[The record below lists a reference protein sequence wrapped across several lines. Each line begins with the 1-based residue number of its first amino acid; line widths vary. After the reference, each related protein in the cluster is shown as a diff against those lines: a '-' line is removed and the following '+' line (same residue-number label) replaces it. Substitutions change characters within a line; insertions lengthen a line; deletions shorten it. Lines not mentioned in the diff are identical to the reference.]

1 MRAIKILIMLVMF
14 ICALLLS
21 SCSHMEFNAEN
32 LMIPPTLTAEQNKI
46 RDALFDALGT
56 SNVKFKYPKSG
67 KYRSAFVL
75 YDMDGDGK
83 DEAMVF
89 YDPQLGDS
97 NVRVNILNQ
106 TDTGWVSTYDIGG
119 KGSNIE
125 SIDFCKMT
133 SVDTEDI
140 VIAWNQPG
148 NKDKTITVFAYQDE
162 QLVQQSSEWGYNEKL
177 LYDFNK
183 DGMIELLLLRSNLVS
198 GEASARLV
206 SYSNDELK
214 SSSSIPLNSSIS
226 SFERVQIGMLDG
238 ITEAVFIDSLL
249 ESGDY
254 ITDILKCEF
263 NSGRSKM
270 INVLEQLPIDKQI
283 STQRKL
289 KVYCE
294 DINQDGKIEVPYMP
308 ASSYLPGYDDSMDSD
323 KMYSVQ
329 YVGWSG
335 TDFKPLWYG
344 VINVDA
350 GYRFEYPEEW
360 VDIVTVKRQMATDEW
375 SFIVYDQSLDNDFQQ
390 LLRLR
395 TNNKSQMKDKFE
407 TENYRILG
415 ERGIYEYLAI
425 IPSDL
430 EDKNL
435 QISYEEVSKRFTIL
449 P

>member
-1 MRAIKILIMLVMF
+1 MLVMF

-148 NKDKTITVFAYQDE
+148 NNHPNGAITKNCCTTLIKTA
-162 QLVQQSSEWGYNEKL
+162 
-177 LYDFNK
+177 
-183 DGMIELLLLRSNLVS
+183 
-198 GEASARLV
+198 
-206 SYSNDELK
+206 
-214 SSSSIPLNSSIS
+214 
-226 SFERVQIGMLDG
+226 
-238 ITEAVFIDSLL
+238 
-249 ESGDY
+249 
-254 ITDILKCEF
+254 
-263 NSGRSKM
+263 
-270 INVLEQLPIDKQI
+270 
-283 STQRKL
+283 
-289 KVYCE
+289 
-294 DINQDGKIEVPYMP
+294 
-308 ASSYLPGYDDSMDSD
+308 
-323 KMYSVQ
+323 
-329 YVGWSG
+329 
-335 TDFKPLWYG
+335 
-344 VINVDA
+344 
-350 GYRFEYPEEW
+350 
-360 VDIVTVKRQMATDEW
+360 
-375 SFIVYDQSLDNDFQQ
+375 
-390 LLRLR
+390 
-395 TNNKSQMKDKFE
+395 
-407 TENYRILG
+407 
-415 ERGIYEYLAI
+415 
-425 IPSDL
+425 
-430 EDKNL
+430 
-435 QISYEEVSKRFTIL
+435 
-449 P
+449 